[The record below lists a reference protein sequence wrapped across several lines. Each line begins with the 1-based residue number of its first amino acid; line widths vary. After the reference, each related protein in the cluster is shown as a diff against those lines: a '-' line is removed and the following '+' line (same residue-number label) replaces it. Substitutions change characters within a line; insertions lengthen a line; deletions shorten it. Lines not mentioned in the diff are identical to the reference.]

1 MAVELTSFGSLPD
14 LKKIEL
20 PQPCQPLR
28 LTVLNRVW
36 LCPSVLPPER
46 AQYSYSQISYYTTCL
61 SSLYIHYV
69 KGRESSPE
77 IPASHYY
84 IIRGPI
90 AKFACCQL
98 HTRLVQHGCLI
109 GWFFA
114 VKNSVLLI
122 PKSHPLSLID

>member
-1 MAVELTSFGSLPD
+1 MAVELTSFESLPD

-36 LCPSVLPPER
+36 
-46 AQYSYSQISYYTTCL
+46 
-61 SSLYIHYV
+61 
-69 KGRESSPE
+69 
-77 IPASHYY
+77 
-84 IIRGPI
+84 GPI

-109 GWFFA
+109 REASFGITNRVEGFIVTSEWNREDGILLTLVVLKSYFSFA
-114 VKNSVLLI
+114 APAPE
-122 PKSHPLSLID
+122 PKCKILFWLTGRRRKGVSIG